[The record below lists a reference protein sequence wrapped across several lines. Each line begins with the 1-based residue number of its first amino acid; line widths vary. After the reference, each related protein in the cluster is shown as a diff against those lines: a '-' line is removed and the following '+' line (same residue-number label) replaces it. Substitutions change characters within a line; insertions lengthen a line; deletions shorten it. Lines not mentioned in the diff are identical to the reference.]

1 MIIII
6 IIILITYYRRINVEK
21 KAIFFSCIPFT
32 GNVVYLRSGSA
43 LSKGVANPCI
53 GVWRLW
59 SLETVNIKY

>member
-1 MIIII
+1 M
-6 IIILITYYRRINVEK
+6 RIDVEK